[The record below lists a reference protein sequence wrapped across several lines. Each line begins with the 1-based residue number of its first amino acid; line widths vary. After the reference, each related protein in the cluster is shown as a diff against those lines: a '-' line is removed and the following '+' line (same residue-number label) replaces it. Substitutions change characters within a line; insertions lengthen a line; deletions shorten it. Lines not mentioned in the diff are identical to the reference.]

1 MYEEPKG
8 QRRRKFSRKCKRK
21 GKNCQHGKPQQ
32 KAGETA
38 VKSPSSGSQ
47 SEGETES
54 GENVS
59 STKFFHVCLPPCVAV
74 VIFVKESEICI
85 RILQ

>member
-8 QRRRKFSRKCKRK
+8 QRRRKFSRKCKQN
-21 GKNCQHGKPQQ
+21 GKNCQYGKPQQ

-38 VKSPSSGSQ
+38 VESPSSGSQ
-47 SEGETES
+47 SEEETES

-59 STKFFHVCLPPCVAV
+59 STKLKYCCIYFH
-74 VIFVKESEICI
+74 
-85 RILQ
+85 

>member
-8 QRRRKFSRKCKRK
+8 QRRPKFSRKCKQK
-21 GKNCQHGKPQQ
+21 GKNSQQGKPHQ
-32 KAGETA
+32 KALETA
-38 VKSPSSGSQ
+38 VESPSSGSQ

-59 STKFFHVCLPPCVAV
+59 STKFYIYAYHHVFL
-74 VIFVKESEICI
+74 
-85 RILQ
+85 

>member
-1 MYEEPKG
+1 MYEELKG
-8 QRRRKFSRKCKRK
+8 PRRQKFSRKCKQK

-32 KAGETA
+32 KARETA
-38 VKSPSSGSQ
+38 VESPSSGSQ

-59 STKFFHVCLPPCVAV
+59 STKFYIYAYHHVFL
-74 VIFVKESEICI
+74 
-85 RILQ
+85 